1 VPLYE
6 ILDDIDLDRPVAVL
20 ALDGWID
27 AGGGAQQAREA
38 LLAALD
44 TTTVATFDTDQLLDF
59 RARRPS
65 MRLDEGVLTGLTWP
79 SIELR
84 AATDFDGNDLLLL
97 VGAEPDHQWRAF
109 ASDAVDLLVRFG
121 SPLVVG
127 LGAYPAAVP
136 HTRPTRLAS
145 SASDERLAR
154 FTAVRTSVEVPTGVQ
169 GAIERR
175 AAEMGLD
182 AIGLWAQVP
191 HYVAAMPS
199 PAAAAALVD
208 GLSAVSGIAV
218 PSDDLHR
225 EAQSLRSRLD
235 DLVAGNPEHVRMVHE
250 LEEQWDG
257 EEAGGEPDGAGDASS
272 PPMNMVSGD
281 EIAAEFE
288 RFLREQDG

>member
-6 ILDDIDLDRPVAVL
+6 VIDDVDLDGPVAVL

-27 AGGGAQQAREA
+27 AGGGAQRAREA
-38 LLAALD
+38 LLGSLD
-44 TTTVATFDTDQLLDF
+44 TTTVATFDADVLLDF
-59 RARRPS
+59 RARRPT
-65 MRLDEGVLTGLTWP
+65 MHLDDGVLTGLTWP

-84 AATDFDGNDLLLL
+84 AGTDFDGNDLLLL
-97 VGAEPDHQWRAF
+97 VGAEPDHHWRSF
-109 ASDAVDLLVRFG
+109 SSDVVDLLVRFG
-121 SPLVVG
+121 VPLVVG

-136 HTRPTRLAS
+136 HTRPTRLAAA
-145 SASDERLAR
+145 ASDARLAR
-154 FTAVRTSVEVPTGVQ
+154 FAAVRTTVEVPTGVQ
-169 GAIERR
+169 GAVERQ

-208 GLSAVSGIAV
+208 GLAAVGGIAV

-225 EAQSLRSRLD
+225 EAQALRSRLD
-235 DLVAGNPEHVRMVHE
+235 DLVSGNPEHVRMVRD

-257 EEAGGEPDGAGDASS
+257 EEAGGGADEGPSQA
-272 PPMNMVSGD
+272 MGLVSGD

-288 RFLREQDG
+288 RFLREQDDS